1 MDFIFGIIFVLLIIF
16 IVINYL
22 SISVTNNGRTTNL
35 INKNYLDSQK
45 YYNNNNNRLTQNHG
59 NYQLENEPILSI
71 EEQSYNYKNYF
82 YI

>member
-45 YYNNNNNRLTQNHG
+45 YYNNNNRLTQNHG

>member
-35 INKNYLDSQK
+35 INKNDLDSQK
-45 YYNNNNNRLTQNHG
+45 YYNNNRIKQNHR
-59 NYQLENEPILSI
+59 NYQLENEPILTI
-71 EEQSYNYKNYF
+71 EEESYNYKNYF